1 MNNLSS
7 YCGLVDARIS
17 SSEKDLPVYQLFV
30 LFVDII
36 LENCDEQ
43 NFHYVYTFCTMRS
56 FLLLRNT
63 VKIVLGCRV
72 CMLYARP
79 PVGTGKS
86 FYEVEP
92 TETRFNTVPPD
103 SYFLMLSNHV
113 EMAPKSYCRT
123 ILHSSFF
130 SSLPLCRAGQE

>member
-1 MNNLSS
+1 MNNLLS

-36 LENCDEQ
+36 LENCDVQ
-43 NFHYVYTFCTMRS
+43 YFHYVHTFCTIRS

-92 TETRFNTVPPD
+92 TETRFNT
-103 SYFLMLSNHV
+103 
-113 EMAPKSYCRT
+113 K
-123 ILHSSFF
+123 
-130 SSLPLCRAGQE
+130 G